1 MLLTITMQLLK
12 LRRRDMDNSL
22 TDLEAAIFE
31 KDADLQ
37 QLAHDNSRFL
47 TALSGDLVSAYATL
61 QKNDIETVYLM
72 LAGIKKAVDLMQ
84 EANDNYAHTIT
95 LRQITPVASELIH

>member
-1 MLLTITMQLLK
+1 
-12 LRRRDMDNSL
+12 MDNSL
-22 TDLEAAIFE
+22 NDLEAAIFE

-37 QLAHDNSRFL
+37 QLASDNSRFL
-47 TALSGDLVSAYATL
+47 TALSGDLVGAYATL
-61 QKNDIETVYLM
+61 QKNDIETVFLM

>member
-1 MLLTITMQLLK
+1 MRLSRQD
-12 LRRRDMDNSL
+12 RRDMDNSL
-22 TDLEAAIFE
+22 SDLEVAVFE

-37 QLAHDNSRFL
+37 QLASDNSRFL

>member
-1 MLLTITMQLLK
+1 MQLLK

-22 TDLEAAIFE
+22 SDLEAAIFE

-37 QLAHDNSRFL
+37 QLARDNSRFL
-47 TALSGDLVSAYATL
+47 TALSGDLVSAYAIL
-61 QKNDIETVYLM
+61 QKNDIETVFLM

>member
-1 MLLTITMQLLK
+1 MQLS
-12 LRRRDMDNSL
+12 RQDRRDMDNSL
-22 TDLEAAIFE
+22 SDLEVAVFE

-37 QLAHDNSRFL
+37 QLASDNSKFL
-47 TALSGDLVSAYATL
+47 TALSSDLVSAYATL